1 MKVLA
6 GFATDIGRVRQGNE
20 DCYLADSPLFAVA
33 DGMGGHRGGE
43 VASHLALDTVEA
55 MHLRGEGT
63 LADQVREANR
73 VVFQRSGEDREVAGM
88 GTTLTAALVDGDGL
102 HLAHVGDSRAY
113 LLRAGSLRQLTDD
126 HTLVNRMVKAGEIT
140 RAEAEVHPH
149 RNVVTRALGTEPEI
163 PVDEQSVALLEGDRI
178 LLCSDGL
185 TGMVTEEQIQAILE
199 TTDEPQ
205 QAADRLIRAAN
216 RAGGI
221 DNITAV
227 VLDVH
232 EGEQEGAGGTAAAI
246 SSARSGGGT
255 SPAGLQRR
263 SVRKAGVTLL
273 ISVAVLLLALVGVRA
288 YVHSQWYVG
297 VSDSGYVAV
306 YQGLPATPLGIQ
318 LSSLQT
324 EYKDLSAAD
333 VGSFDIYKS
342 LPNGITANSRADAE
356 AIVTQMRADVVT
368 QRAIKGGPGPTNSPA
383 PSAGTGS

>member
-20 DCYLADSPLFAVA
+20 DCYLAESPLFAVA

-73 VVFQRSGEDREVAGM
+73 AVFQRSGEDRKVAGM

-113 LLRAGSLRQLTDD
+113 LLRGGSLRQLTDD

-185 TGMVTEEQIQAILE
+185 TGMVTEDQIQAILE

-227 VLDVH
+227 VLDVR
-232 EGEQEGAGGTAAAI
+232 EGEGDGVPEGPAASAQRPRGGI
-246 SSARSGGGT
+246 SATG
-255 SPAGLQRR
+255 PARR
-263 SVRKAGVTLL
+263 SLRKAGVSLL
-273 ISVAVLLLALVGVRA
+273 ISVVVLLLALAGVRT
-288 YVHSQWYVG
+288 YVQSQWYVG
-297 VSDSGYVAV
+297 VSDSGYVAI
-306 YQGLPATPLGIQ
+306 YQGVPATPLGIH

-333 VGSFDIYKS
+333 VGSFDIYTD
-342 LPNGITANSRADAE
+342 LPNGITANSRTDAE
-356 AIVTQMRADVVT
+356 AIVTQMRADVLA
-368 QRAIKGGPGPTNSPA
+368 QRSIKGGPGPTVAPA
-383 PSAGTGS
+383 PSVGAAS

>member
-1 MKVLA
+1 MRVLA

-20 DCYLADSPLFAVA
+20 DCFLAESPLFAVA

-73 VVFQRSGEDREVAGM
+73 VVYVRSSEDRKVAGM

-140 RAEAEVHPH
+140 REEAAVHPH

-178 LLCSDGL
+178 LLCTDGL
-185 TGMVTEEQIQAILE
+185 TGMVTEDQIQAIME
-199 TTDEPQ
+199 STDDPQ
-205 QAADRLIRAAN
+205 ESADRLIRAAN

-227 VLDVH
+227 VLDVR
-232 EGEQEGAGGTAAAI
+232 EGSDEGTEAGTVSANPRSAVAAI
-246 SSARSGGGT
+246 PKRGS
-255 SPAGLQRR
+255 L
-263 SVRKAGVTLL
+263 RKAGVTLL
-273 ISVAVLLLALVGVRA
+273 VSVAVLTLTALGLRI

-297 VSDSGYVAV
+297 VSSDGYVAV
-306 YQGLPATPLGIQ
+306 FQGVPATPLGIH
-318 LSSLQT
+318 LSTLQT
-324 EYKDLSAAD
+324 EYKDLLGAD
-333 VGSFDIYKS
+333 VASFDLYKS

-368 QRAIKGGPGPTNSPA
+368 QRAIKGGPSPTA
-383 PSAGTGS
+383 TPSAGAVP

>member
-1 MKVLA
+1 MKVVA

-20 DCYLADSPLFAVA
+20 DCYLVESPLFAVA

-63 LADQVREANR
+63 LAEQVREANR
-73 VVFQRSGEDREVAGM
+73 VVFQRSAADRKVAGM
-88 GTTLTAALVDGDGL
+88 GTTLTAALVEGDGL

-185 TGMVTEEQIQAILE
+185 TGMVTEDQIQAILE
-199 TTDEPQ
+199 TTDDAQE
-205 QAADRLIRAAN
+205 AADRLIRAAN

-221 DNITAV
+221 DNITTV
-227 VLDVH
+227 VLDVC
-232 EGEQEGAGGTAAAI
+232 EGEQEVGAAATTA
-246 SSARSGGGT
+246 STRPGSGT
-255 SPAGLQRR
+255 PAIDKVRR
-263 SVRKAGVTLL
+263 SFRKAGVVGL
-273 ISVAVLLLALVGVRA
+273 ISLAVLLLTAIGVRV

-297 VSDSGYVAV
+297 VSDSGHVAV
-306 YQGLPATPLGIQ
+306 YQGVPASPLGID
-318 LSSLQT
+318 LSSMQT

-333 VGSFDIYKS
+333 VGSFDIYKD

-356 AIVTQMRADVVT
+356 AIVTQMRADVLA
-368 QRAIKGGPGPTNSPA
+368 QRSTKGGPGPTVAPT
-383 PSAGTGS
+383 PSAGTSP

>member
-20 DCYLADSPLFAVA
+20 DCYLVESPLFAVA

-55 MHLRGEGT
+55 MHLKGEGT

-73 VVFQRSGEDREVAGM
+73 AVFQRSGEDRNVAGM
-88 GTTLTAALVDGDGL
+88 GTTLTAALVQGDGL

-113 LLRAGSLRQLTDD
+113 LLRAGSLRQLTED

-149 RNVVTRALGTEPEI
+149 RNVVTRALGTEPDI
-163 PVDEQSVALLEGDRI
+163 AVDEQSVALLESDRI

-185 TGMVTEEQIQAILE
+185 TGMVTEGQIQAILE

-227 VLDVH
+227 VLDVV
-232 EGEQEGAGGTAAAI
+232 EGEGEGAAPTDPRTVAGAV
-246 SSARSGGGT
+246 
-255 SPAGLQRR
+255 PARR
-263 SVRKAGVTLL
+263 SLRKAGVTLL
-273 ISVAVLLLALVGVRA
+273 VSVAVLTLTALGLRV

-297 VSDSGYVAV
+297 VSSDGYVAV
-306 YQGLPATPLGIQ
+306 FQGVPAAPLGIH
-318 LSSLQT
+318 LSTLQT
-324 EYKDLSAAD
+324 EYKDLQGTD
-333 VGSFDIYKS
+333 VASFDLYRS
-342 LPNGITANSRADAE
+342 LPDGITANSQADAE

-368 QRAIKGGPGPTNSPA
+368 QRAIKGGPGPTA
-383 PSAGTGS
+383 TASAGAVP

>member
-20 DCYLADSPLFAVA
+20 DCFLAVSPLFAVA

-73 VVFQRSGEDREVAGM
+73 VVFARSSEDLKVAGM
-88 GTTLTAALVDGDGL
+88 GTTLTAALIDGDGL

-140 RAEAEVHPH
+140 REEAAVHPH

-185 TGMVTEEQIQAILE
+185 TGMVTEDQIQAIME
-199 TTDEPQ
+199 SADDPQ

-221 DNITAV
+221 DNTTAV
-227 VLDVH
+227 VLDVR
-232 EGEQEGAGGTAAAI
+232 EGSDEGTEAGTVSANPRTAAAV
-246 SSARSGGGT
+246 
-255 SPAGLQRR
+255 PKRR
-263 SVRKAGVTLL
+263 SLRKAGVTLL
-273 ISVAVLLLALVGVRA
+273 VSVVVLGSTALGLRV

-297 VSDSGYVAV
+297 VSDGGYVAV
-306 YQGLPATPLGIQ
+306 FQGVPATPLGIH
-318 LSSLQT
+318 LSTVQT
-324 EYKDLSAAD
+324 EYKDLLGAD
-333 VGSFDIYKS
+333 VASFDLYKS

-356 AIVTQMRADVVT
+356 AIVTQMRADVRT
-368 QRAIKGGPGPTNSPA
+368 QRAIKGGPGPTA
-383 PSAGTGS
+383 TPSAGVVP

>member
-20 DCYLADSPLFAVA
+20 DCYLVETPLFAVA

-63 LADQVREANR
+63 LGDQVREANR
-73 VVFQRSGEDREVAGM
+73 AVFKRSGEDRNVAGM
-88 GTTLTAALVDGDGL
+88 GTTLTAALVQGDGL

-113 LLRAGSLRQLTDD
+113 LFRAGSLRQLTED
-126 HTLVNRMVKAGEIT
+126 HTLVDRMVKAGEIT

-163 PVDEQSVALLEGDRI
+163 AVDEQSVALMGGDRI

-185 TGMVTEEQIQAILE
+185 TGMVTEDQIQAILE

-227 VLDVH
+227 VLDAH
-232 EGEQEGAGGTAAAI
+232 EGESAVVPGTSSAASARGSHGDGVSPGSAGRSLRRAGG
-246 SSARSGGGT
+246 
-255 SPAGLQRR
+255 
-263 SVRKAGVTLL
+263 TLL
-273 ISVAVLLLALVGVRA
+273 ISLAVLLVSLVGIRA

-297 VSDSGYVAV
+297 VSASGHVAV
-306 YQGLPATPLGIQ
+306 YQGVPATPLGIH

-324 EYKDLSAAD
+324 EYRYLSAAE
-333 VGSFDIYKS
+333 VGSFDIYIG
-342 LPNGITANSRADAE
+342 LPNGITANSQADAE

-368 QRAIKGGPGPTNSPA
+368 QRAIKGGPGPTVTPT
-383 PSAGTGS
+383 PSSGASS

>member
-6 GFATDIGRVRQGNE
+6 GFATDIGRVRKANE
-20 DCYLADSPLFAVA
+20 DSFLAESPLFAVA

-43 VASHLALDTVEA
+43 VASNLALDTVAA

-73 VVFQRSGEDREVAGM
+73 VVFARSSEDLKVAGM
-88 GTTLTAALVDGDGL
+88 GTTLTAALIDGDGL

-113 LLRAGSLRQLTDD
+113 LLRAGSLRQLTED

-140 RAEAEVHPH
+140 REEAAVHPH

-185 TGMVTEEQIQAILE
+185 TGMVTEDQIQAIME
-199 TTDEPQ
+199 SADDPQ

-221 DNITAV
+221 DNTTAV
-227 VLDVH
+227 VLDVR
-232 EGEQEGAGGTAAAI
+232 EGSDEGTAPANTRAA
-246 SSARSGGGT
+246 AAAV
-255 SPAGLQRR
+255 PKRR
-263 SVRKAGVTLL
+263 SLRKAGVTLL
-273 ISVAVLLLALVGVRA
+273 VSVVVLASTALGLRV

-297 VSDSGYVAV
+297 VSSDGYVAV
-306 YQGLPATPLGIQ
+306 FQGVPATPLGIH
-318 LSSLQT
+318 LSTLQT
-324 EYKDLSAAD
+324 EYKDLLGTD
-333 VGSFDIYKS
+333 VASFDLYKS
-342 LPNGITANSRADAE
+342 LPNGITANSQADAQ

-368 QRAIKGGPGPTNSPA
+368 QRAIKGGPGPTA
-383 PSAGTGS
+383 TPSAGAVP